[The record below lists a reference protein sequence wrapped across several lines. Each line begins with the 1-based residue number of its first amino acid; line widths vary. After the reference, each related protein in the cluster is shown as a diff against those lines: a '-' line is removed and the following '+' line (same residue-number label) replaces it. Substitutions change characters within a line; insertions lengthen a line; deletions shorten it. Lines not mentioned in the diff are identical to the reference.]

1 MYALRSIKTIT
12 IEREGFSLNER
23 YDYEIYVDA
32 GIDADFAYMEDN
44 GVHLIP
50 MKYSIDGKEFIMNRV
65 PTEEELSYFYTKMK
79 EGSITGTS
87 QITPFTYEKEFGEAV
102 KEGKKILYIALSSG
116 LSSTYSSSLTGMQ
129 SVLDE
134 YPDAQIECVDALGAT
149 AGIALL
155 MQLAVNNRNAGMS
168 LSDNAE
174 CLRQSALKVSYWFIV
189 EDLQYL
195 KRGGRISS
203 TAAFAGNVLNLK
215 PILKI
220 NDEGKLI
227 NISKQRGVPRGI
239 KYLLECYEIAH
250 DDTPLPDVYVVNA
263 NCPERGQKIADE
275 VVKINPNAV
284 IHQLSIGPV
293 IGAHTGPGFVAL
305 IHFGNRD
312 AR

>member
-1 MYALRSIKTIT
+1 MGGNPLSNQY
-12 IEREGFSLNER
+12 E
-23 YDYEIYVDA
+23 YEIFVDA
-32 GIDADFAYMEDN
+32 GIDADFEYMKAND
-44 GVHLIP
+44 VQLIP
-50 MKYSIDGKEFIMNRV
+50 MKYSIDGEEFIMNRV
-65 PTEEELSYFYTKMK
+65 PTEEELSYFYKKMK

-87 QITPFTYEKEFGEAV
+87 QITPFTYEKVFRETVEA
-102 KEGKKILYIALSSG
+102 GKNILYIALSSG
-116 LSSTYSSSLTGMQ
+116 LSSTYSSSLTAMQ
-129 SVLDE
+129 SVLDD
-134 YPDAQIECVDALGAT
+134 YPGVQIECVDSLGAT
-149 AGIALL
+149 AGIAML

-174 CLRQSALKVSYWFIV
+174 VIRNSALKVSYWFIV

-215 PILKI
+215 PIIKI

-239 KYLLECYEIAH
+239 KYLLECYEMAH
-250 DDTPLPDVYVVNA
+250 DDTPLPDVFVVNA

-275 VVKINPNAV
+275 VSRINPNAV

-305 IHFGNRD
+305 IHFGNRN

>member
-1 MYALRSIKTIT
+1 M
-12 IEREGFSLNER
+12 NNQ

-32 GIDADFAYMEDN
+32 GIDADFEYMKAND
-44 GVHLIP
+44 VHLIP
-50 MKYSIDGKEFIMNRV
+50 MKYSIDGEEFIMNRV
-65 PTEEELSYFYTKMK
+65 PTEEELGYFYKKMK

-87 QITPFTYEKEFGEAV
+87 QITPFTYEKVFREAV
-102 KEGKKILYIALSSG
+102 ESGKNVLYIALSSG
-116 LSSTYSSSLTGMQ
+116 LSSTYSSSLTAMQ
-129 SVLDE
+129 SVLDD
-134 YPDAQIECVDALGAT
+134 YPEARIECVDSLGAT
-149 AGIALL
+149 AGIAML
-155 MQLAVNNRNAGMS
+155 MQLAVNNRNTGMS
-168 LSDNAE
+168 LAE
-174 CLRQSALKVSYWFIV
+174 SAEVIRNSTLKVSYWFIV

-250 DDTPLPDVYVVNA
+250 NDTPLPDVFVVNA

-275 VVKINPNAV
+275 VKRINPDAV

>member
-1 MYALRSIKTIT
+1 M
-12 IEREGFSLNER
+12 GGNPLNNQF
-23 YDYEIYVDA
+23 DYEIYVDA
-32 GIDADFAYMEDN
+32 GIDADFEYMKAND
-44 GVHLIP
+44 VHLIP
-50 MKYSIDGKEFIMNRV
+50 MKYSIDGEEFIMNRV
-65 PTEEELSYFYTKMK
+65 PTDEELGYFYKKMK

-87 QITPFTYEKEFGEAV
+87 QITPFTYEKVFREVVES
-102 KEGKKILYIALSSG
+102 GKNILYIALSSG
-116 LSSTYSSSLTGMQ
+116 LSSTYSSSLTAMQ
-129 SVLDE
+129 SVLDD
-134 YPDAQIECVDALGAT
+134 YPEARIECVDSLGAT
-149 AGIALL
+149 AGIAML
-155 MQLAVNNRNAGMS
+155 MQLAVNNRNTGMS
-168 LSDNAE
+168 LAENAE
-174 CLRQSALKVSYWFIV
+174 VIRNSTLKVSYWFIV

-239 KYLLECYEIAH
+239 KYLLECYEMAH
-250 DDTPLPDVYVVNA
+250 DDTPLPDVFVVNA

-275 VVKINPNAV
+275 VSRINPNAV

-305 IHFGNRD
+305 IHFGNRN